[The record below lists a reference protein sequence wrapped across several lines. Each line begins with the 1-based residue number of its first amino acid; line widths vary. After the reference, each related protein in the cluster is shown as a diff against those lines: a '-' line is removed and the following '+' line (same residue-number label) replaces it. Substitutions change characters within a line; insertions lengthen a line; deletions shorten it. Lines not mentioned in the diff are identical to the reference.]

1 MKTSTPNMCLYTVGE
16 QNKTFNIIIR
26 KAMVWNWRYNA
37 IPFSRGVTSNDV
49 YDFPWWVQ
57 GSVRR
62 QSYIV
67 IRRMSPNITLHLYPY
82 FVHIHF
88 PGFSITTTY
97 TTGNY
102 FPLKQ
107 KLLKMTLVLCSGD
120 LNYKWETRDLKG
132 LRVDSTCDNLFQK
145 RWYIGYAFSLL

>member
-1 MKTSTPNMCLYTVGE
+1 M
-16 QNKTFNIIIR
+16 
-26 KAMVWNWRYNA
+26 
-37 IPFSRGVTSNDV
+37 

-107 KLLKMTLVLCSGD
+107 KLLKMTSVLCSGD

-132 LRVDSTCDNLFQK
+132 LRVDSTCDNLFQTAMIYRIRFLIIINGAPHPILSK
-145 RWYIGYAFSLL
+145 NPFSDGQDSSCFLLTRNSDPYTHSQSEFAQ